1 MSAVAFVFVN
11 ESMSQPARRP
21 FQSRRRGF
29 DDDQPF
35 TPPDINWGAVSGAR
49 SAPPAAFGPTQTAT
63 VKWFNAEK
71 GFGFVAMS
79 DGSGDAFLHCAVL
92 QRAGHDAVGE
102 GATVEVRV
110 GPGQKGLQV
119 TEVVSI
125 DQTTAAPSRP
135 ARPAAGPR
143 DRAAPSGPMVETTGT
158 VKWFNPTQGFG
169 FIAPQD
175 GGKDIFVHMSVLGSL
190 RTLNEGQVVRV
201 SVRQG
206 AKGPE
211 AGSVSAM

>member
-1 MSAVAFVFVN
+1 
-11 ESMSQPARRP
+11 MSQPARRP
-21 FQSRRRGF
+21 YQPRRRGF
-29 DDDQPF
+29 DDDQPS
-35 TPPDINWGAVSGAR
+35 TPDINWGALNNGGGGNRA
-49 SAPPAAFGPTQTAT
+49 SAPAAFGPALPAT
-63 VKWFNAEK
+63 VKWFNPEK
-71 GFGFVAMS
+71 GFGFVAMG

-92 QRAGHDAVGE
+92 QRAGHDAVAE
-102 GATVEVRV
+102 GASLQVKV

-119 TEVVSI
+119 TEVVSV
-125 DQTTAAPSRP
+125 DTSTAAPSRGP
-135 ARPAAGPR
+135 RAPAGPR
-143 DRAAPSGPMVETTGT
+143 TERAAASGPSVETTGT
-158 VKWFNPTQGFG
+158 VKWFNPTKGFG

-175 GGKDIFVHMSVLGSL
+175 GGKDIFVHMSVLGNL